1 MLFYTG
7 LPTYAILKIVFNF
20 ISPFVERK
28 PTVLSIFQEFILV
41 LIKLRLN
48 VPMQDLSYRFFVSVS
63 TVSRIFS
70 SWIDVMDRRLSPLI
84 IWPERENIWRTMPN
98 CFKVAF
104 GIQIF
109 DKYGRN
115 GL

>member
-1 MLFYTG
+1 VLFYTG

-63 TVSRIFS
+63 TVSRNL
-70 SWIDVMDRRLSPLI
+70 VH
-84 IWPERENIWRTMPN
+84 
-98 CFKVAF
+98 
-104 GIQIF
+104 
-109 DKYGRN
+109 
-115 GL
+115 GLTLWTDD